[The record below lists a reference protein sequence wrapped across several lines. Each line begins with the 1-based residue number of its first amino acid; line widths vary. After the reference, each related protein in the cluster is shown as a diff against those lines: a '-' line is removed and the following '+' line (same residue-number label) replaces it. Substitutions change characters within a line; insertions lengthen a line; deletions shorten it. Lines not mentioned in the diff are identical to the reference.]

1 LWLGKIVWAER
12 VLGALLLLMML
23 VALFPIGEWML
34 YPLESRYLHN
44 QKLENVDG
52 IIVLA
57 GSEDPVQT
65 KIWDQVSVGPVAAT
79 ERNLEFMV
87 LAREHPYAKLV
98 FTGGVGSMQ
107 QQDFKAADVAKR
119 MFKEQEIDVSK
130 IIFER
135 KSRNTWENAL
145 LSKELVKPQV
155 DENWVLITTG
165 WHMPRSMGV
174 FCKVGWS
181 VTPYPV
187 DFSTQPDNLFRVSW
201 GFADNL
207 SVLATAVKEWIGI
220 VAYKV
225 MERSC

>member
-87 LAREHPYAKLV
+87 LAREHPPL
-98 FTGGVGSMQ
+98 MQ
-107 QQDFKAADVAKR
+107 
-119 MFKEQEIDVSK
+119 S
-130 IIFER
+130 
-135 KSRNTWENAL
+135 
-145 LSKELVKPQV
+145 
-155 DENWVLITTG
+155 
-165 WHMPRSMGV
+165 
-174 FCKVGWS
+174 
-181 VTPYPV
+181 
-187 DFSTQPDNLFRVSW
+187 
-201 GFADNL
+201 
-207 SVLATAVKEWIGI
+207 
-220 VAYKV
+220 
-225 MERSC
+225 